1 MVKPLLQYL
10 TIIFLV
16 FFFSKAFSQFPYKE
30 SFTNRTAN
38 GVVFGGAPAAFL
50 TASGGS
56 STGGLPVDSTGAGF
70 LRLTNATNNQKGYA
84 YGTSDFPSS
93 NGLRVEFEYYIYGG
107 SGADGISFFL
117 FDASADPFVIGG
129 FGGSL
134 GYAQITTTNPVSPGV
149 SKGYLGIGL
158 DEFGNFSN
166 ANEGRQGGTAQ
177 IPGSVTLRG
186 RGNGNAQTA
195 DNYRFL
201 ITKQTDALGV
211 PLVGDPT
218 KRVTSSSQS
227 GYRKVSIEL
236 IPNANGGYNVNVNIT
251 KGGNPQVTTKVISN
265 YYYPDAAP
273 AALRYGFASSTGA
286 QTNFHE
292 IRNLTIDLYNP
303 AAIAAADIQNV
314 CTGANASINVL
325 SNDVG
330 ESENVSINKN
340 TIDLNPSLSGIQ
352 KSFSITNI
360 GVFTVDTAAVV
371 KFVPVTGFTGTASA
385 SYTFQNSLG
394 FTSNAAAITLTY
406 SAPPTTPSA
415 GPDQHLNNT
424 TVQTSTRLEANGT
437 GSNTGSWS
445 TVTGPN
451 AAVFSDPSSPNTN
464 VLNLIGGRYVFRW
477 TVTSAGGCSLFDDV
491 QVTVTQPPVANDDAA
506 RTPFNTDVIIPV
518 LANDTYTGTA
528 TLDKGKVV
536 IKSQPQNG
544 TVRISSAGEVIY
556 TPKDGF
562 KGTDT
567 LTYTVADIN
576 GVISNIASVIVTV
589 LAPPTEAPDI
599 VVGTTSGKPI
609 AVPVVLPAGGSIN
622 IIRAPANGTITF
634 DPVTGLPIYTPNPNF
649 SGQDNFTYTIID
661 ADGNS
666 SKNPG
671 TVTVFVQRPAKLGLA
686 KKLESQ
692 SKNTDG
698 SYNLIYTFKLVN
710 KGDVNVQKLSLT
722 DDLSKTFPGCIV
734 VVKRLNATGNLV
746 VNPAYNG
753 SSVTELLLSSS
764 YLELTSEFLTL
775 EINVVLT
782 SQDGIFNNISIVKG
796 VSELNGSDVSDISTD
811 GANPDPF
818 LVDDVTP
825 SVPTPANLI
834 KNPLFI
840 PKGFSPNN
848 DGINDFLII
857 ENANGRQ
864 ILLEV
869 YNRWGNRIY
878 RSKEY
883 KNDWSGKTT
892 EGIHVGDEVPVG
904 TYYYVVVVDNKE
916 KYVGYLTIN
925 R

>member
-1 MVKPLLQYL
+1 MVKILLRYL
-10 TIIFLV
+10 PIIFLV
-16 FFFSKAFSQFPYKE
+16 FFFSNAFGQFPYKQ
-30 SFTNRTAN
+30 SFTARTAN
-38 GVVFGGAPAAFL
+38 GVTFGGAPAAFL
-50 TASGGS
+50 TASGSS
-56 STGGLPVDSTGAGF
+56 STGGTPIDSNGTGF

-93 NGLRVEFEYYIYGG
+93 NGLKVEFEYYIYGG

-117 FDASADPFVIGG
+117 FDATANPFVIGG

-166 ANEGRQGGTAQ
+166 NNEGRQGGTAQ

-186 RGNGNAQTA
+186 RGDGNAQTPE
-195 DNYRFL
+195 NYRFL
-201 ITKQTDALGV
+201 VTKQTDALQV
-211 PLVGDPT
+211 PLVGDPL
-218 KRVTSSSQS
+218 KRVTDPSQS

-236 IPNANGGYNVNVNIT
+236 IPNANGGYNINVNLT

-265 YYYPDAAP
+265 YYYPDIAP
-273 AALRYGFASSTGA
+273 ATLRYGFASSTGN

-303 AAIAAADIQNV
+303 ALVAVADVQNV
-314 CTGANASINVL
+314 CTGSGAFINVL
-325 SNDVG
+325 ANDVG
-330 ESENVSINKN
+330 ESESIAINKN
-340 TIDLNPSLSGIQ
+340 AIDLNPTLSGIQ
-352 KSFSITNI
+352 KSFSVANA
-360 GVFTVDTAAVV
+360 GVFTVDTSAVV
-371 KFVPVTGFTGTASA
+371 RFVPVAGFTGIASA

-394 FTSNAAAITLTY
+394 FTSNTAPITLTY
-406 SAPPTTPSA
+406 SAPPTTPTA
-415 GPDQHLNNT
+415 GADQTLKNT
-424 TVQTSTRLEANGT
+424 TIQTSTRLEATAT
-437 GSNTGSWS
+437 GSNSGTWS
-445 TVTGPN
+445 MVAGPN
-451 AAVFSDPSSPNTN
+451 AAVFSDPSSPNSM
-464 VLNLIGGRYVFRW
+464 VSNLVGGLYIFRW

-491 QVTVTQPPVANDDAA
+491 QVTVTQPPVANDDNA
-506 RTPFNTDVIIPV
+506 RTPFNVAVTIPIIT
-518 LANDTYTGTA
+518 NDTFAGTS
-528 TLDKGKVV
+528 TLDLSKVD
-536 IKSQPQNG
+536 IKTQPQNG
-544 TVRISSAGEVIY
+544 TISITTAGEIIY
-556 TPKDGF
+556 TPNNGF
-562 KGTDT
+562 AGIDN
-567 LTYTVADIN
+567 LTYTITDIN
-576 GVISNIASVIVTV
+576 GGVSNVARVTITV
-589 LAPPTEAPDI
+589 LPQPADAPDI

-609 AVPVVLPAGGSIN
+609 TIPVVLPDGGSIQ
-622 IIRAPANGTITF
+622 ITRPPANGTITF
-634 DPVTGLPIYTPNPNF
+634 DPVTGLPIYTPNPNY

-661 ADGNS
+661 ANGNP

-671 TVTVFVQRPAKLGLA
+671 TVTVFVQRPAKVGLA

-692 SKNTDG
+692 KKNTDG
-698 SYNLIYTFKLVN
+698 SYTLLYTFKIVN
-710 KGDVNVQKLSLT
+710 KGDVNILKLSLT

-734 VVKRLNATGNLV
+734 LVKRLNASGNLI

-753 SSVTELLLSSS
+753 TSVIELLLNSSF
-764 YLELTSEFLTL
+764 LETTSEFVTL
-775 EINVVLT
+775 ELNVVLT
-782 SQDGIFNNISIVKG
+782 DQDGIFNNTSIVKG
-796 VSELNGSDVSDISTD
+796 VSDRDGSDVTDVSTD

-825 SVPTPANLI
+825 SVPTPVNLI

-848 DGINDFLII
+848 DGINDLLTI

-869 YNRWGNRIY
+869 FNRWGNRIY

-904 TYYYVVVVDNKE
+904 TYYYVVIVDNKE
-916 KYVGYLTIN
+916 KYVGYLMIN